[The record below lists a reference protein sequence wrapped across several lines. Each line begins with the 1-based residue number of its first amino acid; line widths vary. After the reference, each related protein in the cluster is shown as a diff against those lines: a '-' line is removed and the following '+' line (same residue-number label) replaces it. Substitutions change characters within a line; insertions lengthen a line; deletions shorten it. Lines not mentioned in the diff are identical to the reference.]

1 MSPPRLAARWL
12 ERLLPPDVGEVVLGD
27 LQEDFDGRQVRHGIT
42 RARLWYW
49 RQTLLLLLF
58 RRRLIQQPITLRA
71 DSRGSPTVNAF
82 LTDLRQS
89 MKLLARRPGFTLL
102 SVLTLGL
109 GLGTATGTFSIVNG
123 VLLRPL
129 PYPSPDRLVRIYET
143 APAAQGGGL
152 RSIAIP
158 TLSVWEKE
166 LGSFEHV
173 ALYGPTSFD
182 LTSGDRPVRLDG
194 AAVSRSFFRVMGV
207 QAIIGR
213 TFSAE
218 EDRPGGALTVILSHG
233 LWQDR
238 FGGDPAVV
246 GQSVR
251 LDRAQ
256 FTVIGVMPPDFAYPA
271 RAGFWVSLASDHEF
285 DAVAARHMSGLGR
298 LKPEQTLTSATAD
311 LIRVEQLLARENPRS
326 YADYGVQLIPLQERL
341 VGEVRPALR
350 ILAGAVGLVLLIACV
365 NAANLL
371 LARSAARRREMALRL
386 ALGARRSR
394 LARQLVL
401 ESVVLFGLS
410 GTLGLGLA
418 ALIVRAARSLGN
430 QILPLADLIRLDW
443 PVVAFALTLAAVTGL
458 ASGLFPALQASAAAP
473 RAALGD
479 GSRSGSGPRAH
490 RARAVLIVAETGL
503 TAMLL
508 VAAGLLLRSLQ
519 RLNAVDPGFP
529 TERMLIFG
537 LSLPAGENL
546 QAVSIVAAFDRIR
559 ERIEAIPEVEGVALG
574 SRLPL
579 SGDDHSNS
587 FHLAGASGGPA
598 DVLSA
603 QDRAVSAGY
612 FRAMGIPVLRG
623 REFTSRDGPGAPP
636 VIVINQAFA
645 QRYFPGV
652 DPIGRRM
659 RPTRAGN
666 LEREVVGVVGDA
678 RQFGLDVPAEP
689 EFYLSHGQDA
699 WWFMNFA
706 VRTSTDPRRLIG
718 QVEEAV
724 WSIDPELPLADVRTM
739 AEMTAEGGARR
750 RLAAFCLTAFA
761 VMAYILAAVGL
772 YGVIAHAV
780 TQRTPEIGIRMALG
794 ASAGG
799 VAGMVVRQGLRLVGL
814 GAAIGLILAIPF
826 SQALRGL
833 LFGVT
838 GTDPITYLA
847 IGLLLPGVGLIAVLV
862 PARRAMQ
869 TDPAIVMREE

>member
-12 ERLLPPDVGEVVLGD
+12 ERLLPPDVAESVLGD
-27 LQEDFDGRQVRHGIT
+27 LEEDFE
-42 RARLWYW
+42 ARRLRRGMTNAQRWYW
-49 RQTLLLLLF
+49 RQILLLILH
-58 RRRLIQQPITLRA
+58 RRRLIQTPVPQPE
-71 DSRGSPTVNAF
+71 SRGNTAVSAF
-82 LTDLRQS
+82 YSDLRQAL
-89 MKLLARRPGFTLL
+89 KLLARRPGFTLL
-102 SVLTLGL
+102 SVLILGL

-129 PYPSPDRLVRIYET
+129 PYPSPDRIVRIYET
-143 APAAQGGGL
+143 APEAQGAGL

-158 TLSVWEKE
+158 TLHVWEKE
-166 LGSFEHV
+166 LRSFEQV

-182 LTSGDRPVRLDG
+182 LTSGDRPVRLNG
-194 AAVSRSFFRVMGV
+194 VAVSRSFFAVMGV
-207 QAIIGR
+207 QPMIGR
-213 TFSAE
+213 SFTAE
-218 EDRPGGALTVILSHG
+218 EDRPGGALTIILSHR
-233 LWQDR
+233 LWMDR
-238 FGGDPAVV
+238 FGGDRAVI
-246 GQSVR
+246 GQSLR

-256 FTVIGVMPPDFAYPA
+256 FTVIGVMPPDFSYPA
-271 RAGFWVSLASDHEF
+271 RPDFWASLATDHEY
-285 DAVAARHMSGLGR
+285 DAVSARHMGGIGR
-298 LKPEQTLTSATAD
+298 LKAGQTVATAAAD
-311 LIRVEQLLARENPRS
+311 LLRVEELMARENPKS
-326 YADYGVQLIPLQERL
+326 YANYGVRLIPLQERL

-386 ALGARRSR
+386 ALGAKRSR
-394 LARQLVL
+394 LVRQLVL
-401 ESVVLFGLS
+401 ESVVLFGLA
-410 GTLGLGLA
+410 GTVGLGLA
-418 ALIVRAARSLGN
+418 TLIVRGARGVGN
-430 QILPLADLIRLDW
+430 NILPLADLIRLDW
-443 PVVAFALTLAAVTGL
+443 PVVMFALALAALTGL

-479 GSRSGSGPRAH
+479 GSRSGSGPRTH

-508 VAAGLLLRSLQ
+508 VAAGLLLRSMQ

-529 TERMLIFG
+529 TERMLIFTV
-537 LSLPAGENL
+537 SLPSGENRE
-546 QAVSIVAAFDRIR
+546 AVAIVSAFDRIR
-559 ERIEAIPEVEGVALG
+559 ERIEAIAEVESVALG

-579 SGDDHSNS
+579 SGEDHSNS
-587 FHLAGASGGPA
+587 FFLAGVPGDPA
-598 DVLSA
+598 NALSA

-623 REFTSRDGPGAPP
+623 REFTSNDGAGAPP
-636 VIVINQAFA
+636 VAVINQAFA
-645 QRYFPGV
+645 ERYFPGV
-652 DPIGRRM
+652 DPIGQRF

-666 LEREVVGVVGDA
+666 LEREVVGVVGNA

-699 WWFMNFA
+699 WPFMNFA
-706 VRTSTDPRRLIG
+706 VRTSIEPRRLIA

-724 WSIDPELPLADVRTM
+724 WSIDPELPLAEVRTM
-739 AEMTAEGGARR
+739 DEMTAESGARR
-750 RLAAFCLTAFA
+750 RLAAICLTAFA
-761 VMAYILAAVGL
+761 VMAYILAAAGL

-794 ASAGG
+794 ASARG
-799 VAGMVVRQGLRLVGL
+799 VARMVVQQGLRLVTL
-814 GAAIGLILAIPF
+814 GAAIGLVLAIPF

-847 IGLLLPGVGLIAVLV
+847 IALLLPGVGLIAVLV
-862 PARRAMQ
+862 PARRAMR
-869 TDPAIVMREE
+869 TDPAIVMRED